1 MPRIPVVSAEG
12 RSAVTQLP
20 GRVAAEDYGGAAQLG
35 AAASNAGAVFTDIA
49 VKLDRQ
55 KSDLLARMD
64 QQEGELQGAQ
74 ATQSLDTGLH
84 RLSTEVLSDP
94 TIPNPVEAFTE
105 RANALHRQIRDAAT
119 RPDVQRHVD
128 RYAARALGVSTLKV
142 EDEALKLQAGRHLG
156 MLDETVRTLAR
167 QAGDTADPAEFD
179 RKMQAARQHI
189 DNATKRNYLTPKQ
202 ASDLRQATE
211 DEMLQA
217 NMVKVGRE
225 SRATLVRDELAGRW
239 NALPQGKRL
248 AALNEAREREDRV
261 SAKIDK
267 DFREL
272 QRLTKDK
279 LEALATAGTLSP
291 SLLAEGQAGLNPV
304 LTDAS
309 YWRHLEGINSGAW
322 RPKQKNVAVE
332 VLLDGFYSGAI
343 TVPRIDTY
351 LERLNQLGR
360 TLTGP
365 DPELIAAKKSLAHHR
380 EQLENRATSQTAQKT
395 EEAVRRAVDTVK
407 TEKPGGL
414 GGMLDKML
422 RAQSQVDQATVRNR
436 VRDLVQKEGKS
447 PSEASDIALKELNNA
462 KRRKRET
469 TMGQDE
475 KALQDLLRR

>member
-343 TVPRIDTY
+343 TVPRIDTTWNGSISSGAR
-351 LERLNQLGR
+351 LPARTRNSSRRRSPWPTIGSNWRIAPPRRPPRRPRRPCAGRWIRSRRRSPGGWVACSTRCCERSRKWIKRRCGTGSAISCRRKGNRRARRR
-360 TLTGP
+360 TLR
-365 DPELIAAKKSLAHHR
+365 S
-380 EQLENRATSQTAQKT
+380 
-395 EEAVRRAVDTVK
+395 
-407 TEKPGGL
+407 
-414 GGMLDKML
+414 
-422 RAQSQVDQATVRNR
+422 RN
-436 VRDLVQKEGKS
+436 
-447 PSEASDIALKELNNA
+447 
-462 KRRKRET
+462 
-469 TMGQDE
+469 
-475 KALQDLLRR
+475 